1 MRKLTR
7 LTHKLD
13 KRKMSLA
20 KHSIEYRRHHLKGRK
35 LRAKWHRARIEAD
48 KKAIKKLI
56 KLISKEKER
65 QKHIIDWNGLPHL
78 TYPAILKCL
87 KTALTVPGLFLTAT
101 TNGVHSSTSWH
112 YKARAFDGGSDGS
125 HGETPEMKAQ
135 QLLLDKY
142 GKESFM
148 ELFGPLNWYVK
159 NGVIYPGTFPGH
171 GDHLHVAPY

>member
-1 MRKLTR
+1 MKITR
-7 LTHKLD
+7 LTYKL
-13 KRKMSLA
+13 RERQESLK
-20 KHSIEYRRHHLKGRK
+20 KHSVEYERHKKKGHK
-35 LRAKWHRARIEAD
+35 VRASWHRRRIEAD
-48 KKAIKKLI
+48 KMAIHKL
-56 KLISKEKER
+56 KGLIAKER
-65 QKHIIDWNGLPHL
+65 KAMKRRGIDWNGLPHL
-78 TYPAILKCL
+78 TYAPLLKCL